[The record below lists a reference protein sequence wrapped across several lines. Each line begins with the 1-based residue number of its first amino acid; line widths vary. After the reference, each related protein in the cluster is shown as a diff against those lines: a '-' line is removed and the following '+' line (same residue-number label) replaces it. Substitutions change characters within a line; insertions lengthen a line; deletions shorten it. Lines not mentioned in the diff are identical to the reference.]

1 MKKIFFIILSIAL
14 AFVSQ
19 SQCTTVN
26 NDGSVTIVFGEVP
39 DAVVERYDNDG
50 WMEAGR
56 LQNGEYTDKNVNGG
70 QKNILYRIVS
80 EDSDKPFSTLLCT
93 ANVNSDDNSKVDIVW
108 TWLYG
113 TLTEEV
119 EFSEFKIYRKTV
131 DDDDFVFLVSLAS
144 NQVSYV
150 DQRVND
156 CEIQYKIEGVK
167 NDCSSWSN
175 IGVTSKEDNDGPLT
189 PVLHSIDVDLQTQ
202 NILINWDK
210 SLSDDVRGYVVCK
223 LNYNGIRQPLDTLYG
238 ENNTTYI
245 CYKCNVTDTNRITVF
260 AFDYCRN
267 TSPLSETYNN
277 IVLKVDR
284 EDCNEPLHLSWNTP
298 DDAAGLKNY
307 DIYMSD
313 GNNGQYEKIGGTTQ
327 LSYDVSLEQTSN
339 KVSFYV
345 VYNDGKSNTVTVN
358 ISGTDTLD
366 FVYLEGV
373 SITEDNFHADIYAFV
388 DAGKKVKGYKL
399 YRKIDNEPFEIV
411 KDIDFTGKSYLK
423 FTDELPL
430 SANEHDYTYYLA
442 APDLCGGNYTY
453 SNQLTAMR
461 LEVDASNS
469 SRIKLSWNPFKPVNW
484 NVEGYE
490 VYRFA
495 EKDFENAEYIGKTF
509 ANSYTDDVENIVSST
524 DRTYYYV
531 KAVTST
537 SDNTDINA
545 FGINSSN
552 NYAKFESILFVPN
565 AFAPKDGVHD
575 NIRTFKPAC
584 HFVRSGTYSFKVF
597 SRAGEVLF
605 ETNDPDKGWDGKYKG
620 EYCPVGTYVYKISFI
635 DSDGMEQNKGGAF
648 LLYD

>member
-1 MKKIFFIILSIAL
+1 M
-14 AFVSQ
+14 
-19 SQCTTVN
+19 
-26 NDGSVTIVFGEVP
+26 
-39 DAVVERYDNDG
+39 
-50 WMEAGR
+50 
-56 LQNGEYTDKNVNGG
+56 
-70 QKNILYRIVS
+70 
-80 EDSDKPFSTLLCT
+80 
-93 ANVNSDDNSKVDIVW
+93 
-108 TWLYG
+108 
-113 TLTEEV
+113 
-119 EFSEFKIYRKTV
+119 
-131 DDDDFVFLVSLAS
+131 
-144 NQVSYV
+144 
-150 DQRVND
+150 
-156 CEIQYKIEGVK
+156 
-167 NDCSSWSN
+167 
-175 IGVTSKEDNDGPLT
+175 
-189 PVLHSIDVDLQTQ
+189 
-202 NILINWDK
+202 
-210 SLSDDVRGYVVCK
+210 
-223 LNYNGIRQPLDTLYG
+223 
-238 ENNTTYI
+238 
-245 CYKCNVTDTNRITVF
+245 
-260 AFDYCRN
+260 
-267 TSPLSETYNN
+267 
-277 IVLKVDR
+277 
-284 EDCNEPLHLSWNTP
+284 
-298 DDAAGLKNY
+298 
-307 DIYMSD
+307 
-313 GNNGQYEKIGGTTQ
+313 
-327 LSYDVSLEQTSN
+327 
-339 KVSFYV
+339 
-345 VYNDGKSNTVTVN
+345 
-358 ISGTDTLD
+358 
-366 FVYLEGV
+366 
-373 SITEDNFHADIYAFV
+373 
-388 DAGKKVKGYKL
+388 
-399 YRKIDNEPFEIV
+399 
-411 KDIDFTGKSYLK
+411 
-423 FTDELPL
+423 